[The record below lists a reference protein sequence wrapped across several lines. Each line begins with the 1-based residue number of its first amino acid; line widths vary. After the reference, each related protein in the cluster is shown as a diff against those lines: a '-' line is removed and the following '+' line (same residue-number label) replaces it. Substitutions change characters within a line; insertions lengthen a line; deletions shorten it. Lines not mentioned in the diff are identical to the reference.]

1 MFFTVVFCVMGF
13 FLLPSFSLKWT
24 TVVLVGD
31 SAVGKSNLL
40 SRFAWDEFDMD
51 SKATIGVEFAPKN
64 LDIDGKVVK
73 AQVWDTAG
81 QERFRA
87 VTSAYYHGA
96 AGALIVY
103 AINARTSFDNAQRWL
118 DELREKAASDL
129 QIILVG
135 NKSDLKDQREVT
147 TEEGEAFARKNN
159 IMFIETS
166 ALDKFHVED
175 AFKQLVTAIYR
186 NNARTPV
193 AGSSD
198 TVSEPTGTTVV
209 ISHGSSDAAEAQKK
223 KCGC

>member
-1 MFFTVVFCVMGF
+1 MPGF
-13 FLLPSFSLKWT
+13 GVGRA
-24 TVVLVGD
+24 VVLVGD

-40 SRFAWDEFDMD
+40 SRFAWDEFDMS
-51 SKATIGVEFAPKN
+51 SKPTIGVEFAPRN
-64 LDIDGKVVK
+64 LEVDGKVIK

-96 AGALIVY
+96 VGALLVY
-103 AINARTSFDNAQRWL
+103 AINSRASFDNVPRWL
-118 DELREKAASDL
+118 DELHTKAASDI

-147 TEEGEAFARKNN
+147 TEEGEEFARQNQ

-175 AFKQLVTAIYR
+175 AFKHLVTAIY
-186 NNARTPV
+186 NQHGHATVVCDKTDEEMANPHGTTIVLASGG
-193 AGSSD
+193 GSSD
-198 TVSEPTGTTVV
+198 EQQ
-209 ISHGSSDAAEAQKK
+209 AAGGKQC
-223 KCGC
+223 KC